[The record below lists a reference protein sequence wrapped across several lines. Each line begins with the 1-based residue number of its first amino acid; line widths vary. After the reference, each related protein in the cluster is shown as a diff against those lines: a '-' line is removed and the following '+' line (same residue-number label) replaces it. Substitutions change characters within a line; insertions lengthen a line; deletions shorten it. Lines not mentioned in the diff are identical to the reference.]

1 MYMRAYVFSV
11 LVEDSLEAVIKVLL
25 TTRQAQAK
33 LISAEVC
40 ESGMDNVK
48 LLTMSVSLK
57 PEKAEWLKRKL
68 FSLPVVLEVDCTT
81 LGAGLNKVSNV

>member
-1 MYMRAYVFSV
+1 MLRHRFAV

-68 FSLPVVLEVDCTT
+68 FSLPVVLKVDCTT

>member
-1 MYMRAYVFSV
+1 MLRHKFTVV
-11 LVEDSLEAVIKVLL
+11 IEDSLEALVKVLL

-40 ESGMDNVK
+40 ESGIENVK
-48 LLTMSVSLK
+48 LLTMSLSLK

-68 FSLPVVLEVDCTT
+68 FNLPAVLEVDCTT
-81 LGAGLNKVSNV
+81 LGTGLSKISE

>member
-68 FSLPVVLEVDCTT
+68 SNLPVVLEANYV
-81 LGAGLNKVSNV
+81 GLNAVLKET

>member
-1 MYMRAYVFSV
+1 MHAYVFSV
-11 LVEDSLEAVIKVLL
+11 LVEDSLEAVVKVLL

-40 ESGMDNVK
+40 DSGMENVK
-48 LLTMSVSLK
+48 LLTMSLSLK

-68 FSLPVVLEVDCTT
+68 SNLPTVLEANYV
-81 LGAGLNKVSNV
+81 GLNTFLKV

>member
-1 MYMRAYVFSV
+1 MHAYVFSV
-11 LVEDSLEAVIKVLL
+11 VIEDSLEALIKVLL

-40 ESGMDNVK
+40 ESGIENVK
-48 LLTMSVSLK
+48 LLTMSLSLK

-68 FSLPVVLEVDCTT
+68 SNLSTVLEANYV
-81 LGAGLNKVSNV
+81 GLNTFLKV

>member
-68 FSLPVVLEVDCTT
+68 SNLPTVLEANYV
-81 LGAGLNKVSNV
+81 GLNAVLKET

>member
-1 MYMRAYVFSV
+1 MHAYVFSI
-11 LVEDSLEAVIKVLL
+11 LVEDSLEALVKVLL

-40 ESGMDNVK
+40 ESGIENVK
-48 LLTMSVSLK
+48 LLTMSVALK

-68 FSLPVVLEVDCTT
+68 SNLPTVLE
-81 LGAGLNKVSNV
+81 ANYIGLNTFLKV

>member
-1 MYMRAYVFSV
+1 MYMFRHKFTV
-11 LVEDSLEAVIKVLL
+11 LIEDSLEAVIKVLS

-40 ESGMDNVK
+40 DSGMENVK
-48 LLTMSVSLK
+48 LLTMSLSLK

-68 FSLPVVLEVDCTT
+68 FNLPVVLEVDCTT
-81 LGAGLNKVSNV
+81 LGTSLSKISNV

>member
-1 MYMRAYVFSV
+1 MLRHKFTVV
-11 LVEDSLEAVIKVLL
+11 IEDSLEALIKVLL

-40 ESGMDNVK
+40 ESGIENVK
-48 LLTMSVSLK
+48 LLTMSLSLK

-68 FSLPVVLEVDCTT
+68 SNLPTVLEANYV
-81 LGAGLNKVSNV
+81 GLNTFLKV

>member
-1 MYMRAYVFSV
+1 MEA
-11 LVEDSLEAVIKVLL
+11 LVKVLL

-40 ESGMDNVK
+40 ESGIENVK
-48 LLTMSVSLK
+48 LLTMSVALK

-68 FSLPVVLEVDCTT
+68 SNLPTVLEANYV
-81 LGAGLNKVSNV
+81 GLNTFLKV